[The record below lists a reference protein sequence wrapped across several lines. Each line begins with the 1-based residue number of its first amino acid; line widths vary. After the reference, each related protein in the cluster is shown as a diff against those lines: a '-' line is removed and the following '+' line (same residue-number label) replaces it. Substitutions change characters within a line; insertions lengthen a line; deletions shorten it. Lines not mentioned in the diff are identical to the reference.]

1 VCTTCICIDSV
12 QHILCFVTGVAHNLL
27 PFVEGGI
34 LNSFSNIGAYYL
46 VPYLLALFVVMFGK
60 RAARFVF
67 QSFDNLHRRAHV
79 CSLKLKY
86 ITAVVQHGPLR
97 QMQLRHTVATVG

>member
-1 VCTTCICIDSV
+1 MVEPRSRCVICIDSV

-46 VPYLLALFVVMFGK
+46 VPYL
-60 RAARFVF
+60 ARSICCNVWQTCCTLCF
-67 QSFDNLHRRAHV
+67 SIL
-79 CSLKLKY
+79 
-86 ITAVVQHGPLR
+86 
-97 QMQLRHTVATVG
+97 